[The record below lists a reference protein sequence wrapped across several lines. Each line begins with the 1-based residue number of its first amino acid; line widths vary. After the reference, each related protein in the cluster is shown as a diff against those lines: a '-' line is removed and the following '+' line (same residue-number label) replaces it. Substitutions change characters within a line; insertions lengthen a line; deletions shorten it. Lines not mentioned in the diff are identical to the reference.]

1 MSKRLTSVRLALFE
15 NDEASPARDCK
26 NLVVV
31 RVRVVTAEDSVAMYP
46 TDRQI

>member
-1 MSKRLTSVRLALFE
+1 MSKRLTSVRLAVFE
-15 NDEASPARDCK
+15 NEAASPARDCK

-31 RVRVVTAEDSVAMYP
+31 RVRVLRAEESVALYP